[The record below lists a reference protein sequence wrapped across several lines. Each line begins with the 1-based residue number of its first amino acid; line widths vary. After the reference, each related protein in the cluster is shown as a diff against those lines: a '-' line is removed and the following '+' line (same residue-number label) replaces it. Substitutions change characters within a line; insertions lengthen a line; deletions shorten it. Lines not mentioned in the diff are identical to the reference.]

1 MAGVSKDEIERLAV
15 HVDQVIENHPGVVA
29 GGWVPVAH
37 DVLLG
42 LQAVLKDIRPG
53 RPEAGPA
60 SPAAPPSGASSPA
73 PADPPL
79 PGAKVPDVSP
89 GTAPARP

>member
-1 MAGVSKDEIERLAV
+1 MAGVSKDEIEQLAV
-15 HVDQVIENHPGVVA
+15 HVDQVLENHPGVIA

-53 RPEAGPA
+53 RPAPA
-60 SPAAPPSGASSPA
+60 SLAAGSGASSPA

-79 PGAKVPDVSP
+79 PGAKAAAVSISS
-89 GTAPARP
+89 